1 MYVVISNNMSH
12 YSNKIRIILHPLNYL
27 SDILINNPTIALYQ
41 CVHKDFES
49 RKDSKLYFKMYRFDQ
64 NLEYASTIHY
74 AHLNKL

>member
-1 MYVVISNNMSH
+1 M
-12 YSNKIRIILHPLNYL
+12 HPLNYL
-27 SDILINNPTIALYQ
+27 SDILINNPAIIALYQ

-64 NLEYASTIHY
+64 NLEYASAIHY